1 MDLSFD
7 HSSLPRDYPR
17 RYIPLNVDLAN
28 TIQLKK
34 LFDQLDE
41 KPARSRGEL
50 EKWLDHE
57 SELLSAINEEQALR
71 YIRMTCQTDD
81 PAREKAHLEFIEHV
95 EPEVKLRAFQL
106 DREYLASPGRKELE
120 QNRFSVL
127 DRRKENSVSIFREE
141 NVQLEKE
148 DAKTGQK
155 YQKVIGAMSVFYNG
169 EERTMQQMSKFL
181 EDPDR
186 KVREKTWL
194 LAEERRFKDHKELNQ
209 IYDQLLQFR
218 AQIAKNA
225 GFNNHSPEN

>member
-1 MDLSFD
+1 MRPGLDLSFD

-17 RYIPLNVDLAN
+17 RYIPLNVDLAD

-141 NVQLEKE
+141 NVQLEKR
-148 DAKTGQK
+148 
-155 YQKVIGAMSVFYNG
+155 S
-169 EERTMQQMSKFL
+169 
-181 EDPDR
+181 
-186 KVREKTWL
+186 
-194 LAEERRFKDHKELNQ
+194 EERRV
-209 IYDQLLQFR
+209 
-218 AQIAKNA
+218 
-225 GFNNHSPEN
+225 G